1 MPDSHRKERLLSG
14 TGRLTLQSTGVKLE
28 QLAAANPTN
37 ESAYDPVFD
46 TSVKAFIRLLAALA
60 DAKEVS

>member
-37 ESAYDPVFD
+37 ESYDPVFD
-46 TSVKAFIRLLAALA
+46 TCVKAFIRLLAALA